1 LVSVTSFLQQKLK
14 KFGVAIANVQTI
26 T

>member
-1 LVSVTSFLQQKLK
+1 VSVTSFLQQKLK